1 MDVANEAYVCE
12 KCEIFKIKSSQV
24 FSPKKKKINS
34 TIIFLIRIKWR
45 ENPRM
50 I

>member
-1 MDVANEAYVCE
+1 MKHAYV
-12 KCEIFKIKSSQV
+12 KNVK
-24 FSPKKKKINS
+24 FSKLNQDKYFHQKKKKINS
-34 TIIFLIRIKWR
+34 TIIFLIKIKWR

>member
-1 MDVANEAYVCE
+1 MLQMKHTYV
-12 KCEIFKIKSSQV
+12 KNVK
-24 FSPKKKKINS
+24 FSKLNQAKYFHQKKINS
-34 TIIFLIRIKWR
+34 TIIFLIKIKWR